1 MEMVVRQINFGAY
14 VIIFKYLLFRFDY
27 KNLWIFLIQEKGK
40 ILITIT
46 ITVHHEG

>member
-27 KNLWIFLIQEKGK
+27 KNLLIYLIQEKGK
-40 ILITIT
+40 ILII
-46 ITVHHEG
+46 IDIKIHHEG